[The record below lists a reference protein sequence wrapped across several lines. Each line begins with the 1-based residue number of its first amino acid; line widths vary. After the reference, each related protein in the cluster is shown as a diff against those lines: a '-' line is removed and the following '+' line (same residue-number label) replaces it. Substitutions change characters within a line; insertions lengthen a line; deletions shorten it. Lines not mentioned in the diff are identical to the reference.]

1 MHLKSIYVY
10 PVKSLSGFSVKSWPV
25 NEKGLL
31 HDRRWM
37 IVDTEN
43 RFITQRQFPKMSLIS
58 TSLSKEGLHLSA
70 ASMPPITVPFES
82 DPTAT
87 FNVEI
92 WNDSC
97 SAKPASETANNW
109 LSTFLET
116 DCRLVY
122 QPEDAVRVVDPDYGK
137 PKDKIYF
144 SDGFPFL
151 IISEAS
157 LAALNQEM
165 NETFSMTRFRPNL
178 VVTDCEPYAE
188 DTWRTIRIGAIDFRL
203 PKPCSR
209 CSITTIDPSTGQQGK
224 EPLATLNRT
233 RKWNKQVFFGQN
245 ALHDKTGELHIDDA
259 LIVLTQGPKQPPLI

>member
-10 PVKSLSGFSVKSWPV
+10 PVKSLAGFSVKSWPV

-43 RFITQRQFPKMSLIS
+43 RFITQRQMPKMALIS
-58 TSLSKEGLHLSA
+58 TSLSNEGLHLSA
-70 ASMPPITVPFES
+70 ESMPAIVVPFES
-82 DPTAT
+82 GLTT
-87 FNVEI
+87 SLKVQI

-97 SAKPASETANNW
+97 LAKPASQTADHW

-116 DCRLVY
+116 ECRLVY
-122 QPEDAVRVVDPDYGK
+122 QPEDAVRAVDPNYAQ
-137 PKDKIYF
+137 PQDKTYF

-157 LAALNQEM
+157 LVALNQEM
-165 NETFSMTRFRPNL
+165 NENFSMTRFRPNL

-188 DTWRTIRIGAIDFRL
+188 DTWRTIQIGTIDFRL

-209 CSITTIDPSTGQQGK
+209 CSITTIDPLTGQQGK
-224 EPLATLNRT
+224 EPLRTLNRT
-233 RKWNKQVFFGQN
+233 RKWDNQVFFGQN
-245 ALHDKTGELHIDDA
+245 ALHDRPGELHIDDA
-259 LIVLTQGPKQPPLI
+259 LIVLSQGSRQPPLP